1 MANSTDFDID
11 PFKETIYAEPSQS
24 ISSHSPPR
32 EPSPPNEA
40 GPSSSSPTRRGSLQ
54 PTSSSPTTNFVHAYQ
69 VEHRPNP
76 VSPSSSINNPKSPI
90 PPIAAVT
97 TPGRGGRPTLRD
109 LKDVEEIKVMDA
121 IKTSEGGSSSYI
133 AYVIQSSTKEDPVTV
148 ARRKRM
154 LAVFLNR
161 LIRHPVLGRERV
173 LWQFLA
179 QDVSWSEVLQQPPL
193 TNLPKNPMKALP
205 IIPRILSFRRSSP
218 IFPSRLPRLYLS
230 KILINASKIRKSS
243 PKSSPLILLIVSR
256 KLIVVS

>member
-109 LKDVEEIKVMDA
+109 LKDVEEIKVSLSRLNPTRLFTGLISALPLSQHIHLQTQVMDA
-121 IKTSEGGSSSYI
+121 IKTSEGASSSYI
-133 AYVIQSSTKEDPVTV
+133 AYVIQSSVS
-148 ARRKRM
+148 
-154 LAVFLNR
+154 LVFHR
-161 LIRHPVLGRERV
+161 PH
-173 LWQFLA
+173 
-179 QDVSWSEVLQQPPL
+179 
-193 TNLPKNPMKALP
+193 T
-205 IIPRILSFRRSSP
+205 SSP
-218 IFPSRLPRLYLS
+218 VFPYETSF
-230 KILINASKIRKSS
+230 
-243 PKSSPLILLIVSR
+243 LLNV
-256 KLIVVS
+256 